1 MKKSNNKGFMM
12 AELLAVIVVVLVV
25 FTVLYTNFLPTKGE
39 YEKRI
44 EYNDLDSMYSLY
56 YLRFYILKSI
66 RNNNSKVALNNNGY
80 EDLLVKDSEGN
91 ITCNTKYSSI
101 IDNISCNDLV
111 KRLNIKSAII
121 TKYKPSDYNG
131 DLKDYLHFL
140 DIKDSSNSSNE
151 LYRITIKTNTGYA
164 SSKLF
169 SKLCSEKSYGA
180 WKEWNR
186 TGCTD
191 DDKNNGLCESRSVK
205 ILKNIGS
212 DRYTTLDDCNNSKFT
227 NQFCVYGIH
236 TGQDFQINRKSYA
249 KYTLCN
255 SESNCSSVMLYHQR
269 EELHIDNSKNWS
281 CKGD

>member
-56 YLRFYILKSI
+56 YLRFYILKNI
-66 RNNNSKVALNNNGY
+66 RNNNLEVALNNGY

-91 ITCNTKYSSI
+91 ITCNTKYSSV

-111 KRLNIKSAII
+111 KKLNIKSAII
-121 TKYKPSDYNG
+121 TNNKPSDYYTG
-131 DLKDYLHFL
+131 DLKDYLNFL
-140 DIKDSSNSSNE
+140 DIKDSSNE

-180 WKEWNR
+180 WKEWKR
-186 TGCTD
+186 TGCTG
-191 DDKNNGLCESRSVK
+191 NNENTGLCESRTIKVIIDK
-205 ILKNIGS
+205 
-212 DRYTTLDDCNNSKFT
+212 TTGNSFSALDMCNQNKQT
-227 NQFCVYGIH
+227 NQFCVYMYEG
-236 TGQDFQINRKSYA
+236 GEAVYRRA
-249 KYTLCN
+249 TLCN
-255 SESNCSSVMLYHQR
+255 SGSDCEPIVLYHER
-269 EELHIDNSKNWS
+269 EKLHIDNSKNWS
-281 CKGD
+281 CKVEG

>member
-56 YLRFYILKSI
+56 YLRFYILKNI
-66 RNNNSKVALNNNGY
+66 RNKNSKVALNNNGY
-80 EDLLVKDSEGN
+80 EDLLVKDSDGN
-91 ITCNTKYSSI
+91 ITCNTKYSSV

-121 TKYKPSDYNG
+121 TKYKPSDYTG
-131 DLKDYLHFL
+131 DLKDYLNFL
-140 DIKDSSNSSNE
+140 DIKDSSNE

-169 SKLCSEKSYGA
+169 SKLCSEESYGA
-180 WKEWNR
+180 WKEWKR
-186 TGCTD
+186 TGCTG
-191 DDKNNGLCESRSVK
+191 NNENTGLCESRTIKV
-205 ILKNIGS
+205 IIDKNTENS
-212 DRYTTLDDCNNSKFT
+212 FSALDKCNQKKQT
-227 NQFCVYGIH
+227 NQFCIYMYEGGVAVY
-236 TGQDFQINRKSYA
+236 RRA
-249 KYTLCN
+249 TLCN
-255 SESNCSSVMLYHQR
+255 SGIDCEPIVLYHER
-269 EELHIDNSKNWS
+269 KKLNIDNSKNWS
-281 CKGD
+281 CKVED

>member
-12 AELLAVIVVVLVV
+12 AELLAVVVVVLVV

-56 YLRFYILKSI
+56 YLRFYILKNIS
-66 RNNNSKVALNNNGY
+66 NNPSTFTLNNEY
-80 EDLLVKDSEGN
+80 EDLLVKHSDGN
-91 ITCNTKYSSI
+91 ITCNTNYSLV
-101 IDNISCNDLV
+101 IDNISCDDLV
-111 KRLNIKSAII
+111 KKLNIKSAII
-121 TKYKPSDYNG
+121 TKYKPELINYTG
-131 DLKDYLHFL
+131 DLKDYLNFL
-140 DIKDSSNSSNE
+140 DIKDSSNE

-205 ILKNIGS
+205 ILKDIGS

-236 TGQDFQINRKSYA
+236 TAQDFQMNRKSYA

-255 SESNCSSVMLYHQR
+255 TESNCSSVMLYHQR
-269 EELHIDNSKNWS
+269 EKLNIDNSKNWS
-281 CKGD
+281 CMEV

>member
-80 EDLLVKDSEGN
+80 EDLLMQGSDGN
-91 ITCNTKYSSI
+91 ITCNTKYSSV

-131 DLKDYLHFL
+131 DLKDYLNFL
-140 DIKDSSNSSNE
+140 DIKDSSNE

-169 SKLCSEKSYGA
+169 SKLCSEESYGA
-180 WKEWNR
+180 WKEWKR
-186 TGCTD
+186 TGCTG
-191 DDKNNGLCESRSVK
+191 NNENTGLCESRTIKVIIDKTTGNSF
-205 ILKNIGS
+205 S
-212 DRYTTLDDCNNSKFT
+212 TLDMCNQNKQT
-227 NQFCVYGIH
+227 NQFCVYMYEG
-236 TGQDFQINRKSYA
+236 GEAVYRRA
-249 KYTLCN
+249 TLCN
-255 SESNCSSVMLYHQR
+255 SGIDCEPIVLYHER
-269 EELHIDNSKNWS
+269 EKLNIDSSKNWS
-281 CKGD
+281 CKVED

>member
-12 AELLAVIVVVLVV
+12 AELLAVVVVVLVV

-56 YLRFYILKSI
+56 YLRFYILKNI

-80 EDLLVKDSEGN
+80 EDLLMQDSDGN
-91 ITCNTKYSSI
+91 ITCNAKYSSV

-121 TKYKPSDYNG
+121 TKYKPNDYTG
-131 DLKDYLHFL
+131 DLKDYLNFL
-140 DIKDSSNSSNE
+140 DIKDSSNE

-169 SKLCSEKSYGA
+169 SKLCSEESYGA
-180 WKEWNR
+180 WKEWKL
-186 TGCTD
+186 TGCTG
-191 DDKNNGLCESRSVK
+191 NNDNTELCEFRIIKVIIDKTPGNSF
-205 ILKNIGS
+205 S
-212 DRYTTLDDCNNSKFT
+212 DLDKCNQKKQT
-227 NQFCVYGIH
+227 NQFCVY
-236 TGQDFQINRKSYA
+236 
-249 KYTLCN
+249 KYEDGEAVYRRATLCN
-255 SESNCSSVMLYHQR
+255 SGNDCEPIKLYHER
-269 EELHIDNSKNWS
+269 EKLNIVWRKNWS
-281 CKGD
+281 CKMEG

>member
-91 ITCNTKYSSI
+91 ITCNTKYSSV

-111 KRLNIKSAII
+111 KKLNIKSAII
-121 TKYKPSDYNG
+121 TKYKPSDYTG
-131 DLKDYLHFL
+131 DLKDYLNFL
-140 DIKDSSNSSNE
+140 DIKDSNNE

-180 WKEWNR
+180 WKEWNI

-255 SESNCSSVMLYHQR
+255 SESNCSSVLLYHQR

-281 CKGD
+281 CKED

>member
-80 EDLLVKDSEGN
+80 EDLLMQGSDGN
-91 ITCNTKYSSI
+91 ITCNTKYSSV

-131 DLKDYLHFL
+131 DLKDYLNFL
-140 DIKDSSNSSNE
+140 DIKDSSNE

-212 DRYTTLDDCNNSKFT
+212 DRYTTLDDCNNSKLT

-236 TGQDFQINRKSYA
+236 TAQDYQMNRKSYA
-249 KYTLCN
+249 RYTLCN
-255 SESNCSSVMLYHQR
+255 SGSNCSSVMLYHQR

-281 CKGD
+281 CKVED

>member
-80 EDLLVKDSEGN
+80 EDLLVKDSYGN
-91 ITCNTKYSSI
+91 ITCNTKYSSSI
-101 IDNISCNDLV
+101 NDISCNDLV
-111 KRLNIKSAII
+111 KKLNIKSAII
-121 TKYKPSDYNG
+121 TKYKPNDYTG
-131 DLKDYLHFL
+131 DLKDYLNFL
-140 DIKDSSNSSNE
+140 DIKDSSNE

-169 SKLCSEKSYGA
+169 SKLCKEESYGA
-180 WKEWNR
+180 WKEWKR
-186 TGCTD
+186 TGCTG
-191 DDKNNGLCESRSVK
+191 NNENTGLCESRTIKV
-205 ILKNIGS
+205 IIDKNTENS
-212 DRYTTLDDCNNSKFT
+212 FSALDKCNQKKQT
-227 NQFCVYGIH
+227 NQFCIYMYEGGVAVYK
-236 TGQDFQINRKSYA
+236 RA
-249 KYTLCN
+249 TLCN
-255 SESNCSSVMLYHQR
+255 SGNYCESIKLYHER
-269 EELHIDNSKNWS
+269 EKLNIVWRKNWS
-281 CKGD
+281 CMVED

>member
-255 SESNCSSVMLYHQR
+255 SESNCSSVLLYHQR